1 MSVWAAACI
10 AAKALLLNHS
20 SARLQSV
27 DANAKSGPGWIAK
40 ELPCGHDAMIDMPD
54 ELTEILEAA

>member
-1 MSVWAAACI
+1 
-10 AAKALLLNHS
+10 
-20 SARLQSV
+20 LQSV